1 MKYQPDGKRNPGRP
15 LKGLLDCYIEN
26 GEGHQVPDSLMMMM
40 MMMLSY
46 SFNFVQISSY
56 IP

>member
-26 GEGHQVPDSLMMMM
+26 GEGHQVPDSLIMM
-40 MMMLSY
+40 MMMLSF
-46 SFNFVQISSY
+46 SFNFVQIFSY